1 MGALHAISIAMRYK
15 NSSQFST
22 AISRIEEIVYCPDAV
37 EFYTHSLESSLRD
50 ALCSLHKSNKNDN
63 LTKIIEKMEKL
74 TGQMY
79 NQMAMH
85 VTDTSTDKWNVMC
98 HGDLWINNLM
108 FKYDNTNDDHQVIGV
123 KLIDLQTVRYAS
135 PIIDILH
142 FFYSSTRSSLRENY
156 LDQLLAD
163 YLRAFLN
170 ELWRHLHDCYPD
182 ALHSIEKEFTFD
194 YIKKEFNAKIIY
206 ALGTVIWLLPAITF
220 DKIPDL
226 DAITMSDF
234 TNTDNIVMT
243 MMLTE
248 DYHVRMKETMLEF
261 EKNNYFKSIL

>member
-1 MGALHAISIAMRYK
+1 MRYK
-15 NSSQFST
+15 NGVEFSA
-22 AISRIEEIVYCPDAV
+22 AISRIQEIVYCPDAV

-50 ALCSLHKSNKNDN
+50 ALCSLHKSNKNDD
-63 LTKIIEKMEKL
+63 LTEIIEKIEKL

-85 VTDTSTDKWNVMC
+85 VTDRSTDKWNVMC

-108 FKYDNTNDDHQVIGV
+108 FKYSNDCQTNCSTKVIGV

-142 FFYSSTRSSLRENY
+142 FFYSSTRSSLRHNY
-156 LDQLLAD
+156 LDQLLTD

-170 ELWRHLHDCYPD
+170 ELWRHLHDCYPE
-182 ALHSIEKEFTFD
+182 ALQLIENEFTLN
-194 YIKKEFNAKIIY
+194 YIKEQFNAKIMY
-206 ALGTVIWLLPAITF
+206 GLGTVMWLLPAITF
-220 DKIPDL
+220 HPDNIPDL
-226 DAITMSDF
+226 DAVTMSDF
-234 TNTDNIVMT
+234 TNTNNIDTTMT
-243 MMLTE
+243 EMLTE

-261 EKNNYFKSIL
+261 QKNNYFKSIM